1 MSSFD
6 MIFPSRPTSSHVVML
21 PDDERVCYLVF
32 RSGVTLYQQKVT
44 DELCE
49 L

>member
-32 RSGVTLYQQKVT
+32 RSGVTLSAKVT